1 MLHVMNHDNDLW
13 SALFFS
19 SPIGCYFFFFYWN
32 NNDWTNHLPGLQIV
46 TSLADPFGWKFFKRL
61 CWWIL
66 LSSSWGVHKWKCFLR
81 QPLRLSSTTTRVK
94 RKKKKKASS
103 FVCLLIGAMWRFLW
117 SNHSPFHYFWVEEI
131 AIQLFLFYSS
141 FSSLLLETKLPMWN

>member
-1 MLHVMNHDNDLW
+1 MNHDNDLW

-94 RKKKKKASS
+94 RKKKKKGFIICVFADWCHVALLMIKPLS
-103 FVCLLIGAMWRFLW
+103 FSLLLGGRNCHPA
-117 SNHSPFHYFWVEEI
+117 
-131 AIQLFLFYSS
+131 FLFYSS

>member
-94 RKKKKKASS
+94 RKKKKMLHHLCVCWLVPCGASYDQTTLLFTTSGWKKLLSS
-103 FVCLLIGAMWRFLW
+103 FFI
-117 SNHSPFHYFWVEEI
+117 
-131 AIQLFLFYSS
+131 LFFI
-141 FSSLLLETKLPMWN
+141 